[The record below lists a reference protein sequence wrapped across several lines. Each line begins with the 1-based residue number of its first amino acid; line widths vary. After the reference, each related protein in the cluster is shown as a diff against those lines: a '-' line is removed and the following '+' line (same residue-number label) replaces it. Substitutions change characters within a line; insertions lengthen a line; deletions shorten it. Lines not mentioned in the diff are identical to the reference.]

1 MTLKQQLTTFLPAG
15 KKRKKVLII
24 SLLSVCILLCG
35 FSWTW
40 AMEFTSSVIFP
51 IEEAV
56 ETGMILNFDSV
67 VNMDDLQLYLTEP
80 LIAEQMVDGIQSN
93 LSAHIYDSIELP
105 DMTAESVGR
114 KIIRTIFDRMLS

>member
-1 MTLKQQLTTFLPAG
+1 
-15 KKRKKVLII
+15 
-24 SLLSVCILLCG
+24 
-35 FSWTW
+35 
-40 AMEFTSSVIFP
+40 MEFTSSVIFP

-80 LIAEQMVDGIQSN
+80 LIAEQMVNGIQSN